1 MLSNSISLANE
12 DFKHEVLRGDAVID
26 CVRVKLTRNGGGAP
40 LVFSAPG
47 SISFRPERGVEAR
60 LVIPRGEDEIYDPL
74 AQIKAYQDLASG
86 QLVPDSHYYTLEA
99 EDVAGN
105 VWTHPATSVDINERL
120 TSRVVHVTCGYL
132 RSESQ
137 LERPA
142 QLTAM
147 VFMEKLPFPETRS
160 NTTKTVE
167 RGKNMVRIERGGST
181 GIAAGME
188 IFYDSRS
195 GGPSPEYSELFAQAQ
210 KDVVLPENF
219 DDRLIEAVRFSTAM
233 VATPVM
239 RETISGTKR
248 VFELSRFDPSN
259 KGMVDQPLYP
269 LGFEQDFYRLLDRY
283 FVYACS
289 AATGKDYAPLSAK
302 LGGIYTLKG
311 VSLDSI
317 ALILAV
323 AVESILGDAFFKHHG
338 KPADGALTRV
348 QELFDHIKSANVD
361 GNLITRA
368 LSALGSMKS
377 NRAADKLQ
385 ALVDARSIT
394 NDERMAWKELRNPVA
409 HGSFQ
414 VDPAE
419 LQKLIDAIYR
429 ITTLINK
436 LVFLRIGYAGRFT
449 NRSVHGKHGW
459 PTWEFCADG
468 VARPPPPPPPPDVIS
483 DPAPPELSA
492 PTTPAPGAT
501 PAPSPPPSQE

>member
-1 MLSNSISLANE
+1 MLSKNISLANE
-12 DFKHEVLRGDAVID
+12 DFKHDVLRGDAVID
-26 CVRVKLTRNGGGAP
+26 CVRVKLTRNGGGAT

-47 SISFRPERGVEAR
+47 SIRFHPVKGVEAR
-60 LVIPRGEDEIYDPL
+60 LVIPRGEDEVYDPF
-74 AQIKAYQDLASG
+74 AQIKAFQELASG
-86 QLVPDSHYYTLEA
+86 QLVPDSHYYALEA

-105 VWTHPATSVDINERL
+105 VWTNPSTNVDINERL
-120 TSRVVHVTCGYL
+120 TSRVVHVTCDYL

-137 LERPA
+137 LEKPT

-167 RGKNMVRIERGGST
+167 RGKNMIRIERGGST
-181 GIAAGME
+181 GIAAGMA
-188 IFYDSRS
+188 ISYDPRS
-195 GGPSPEYSELFAQAQ
+195 GGTSPEYSELFAQAQ
-210 KDVVLPENF
+210 QGVVLPENF
-219 DDRLIEAVRFSTAM
+219 DDRLIEAVRYSTAM
-233 VATPVM
+233 VATPVI

-248 VFELSRFDPSN
+248 VFEISRFEPSN
-259 KGMVDQPLYP
+259 KGIFDQPLYP
-269 LGFEQDFYRLLDRY
+269 RGVEQDFYRLLDRY
-283 FVYACS
+283 FAYACS

-302 LGGIYTLKG
+302 LGGTYTLKG
-311 VSLDSI
+311 VSLDTI

-338 KPADGALTRV
+338 KPAKGALAQV
-348 QELFDHIKSANVD
+348 QELFDHIKSAKVD

-385 ALVDARSIT
+385 ALVDAGSIT

-449 NRSVHGKHGW
+449 NRSVQGKHGW

-468 VARPPPPPPPPDVIS
+468 VARPPHPPGPPEAIA

-492 PTTPAPGAT
+492 GAT
-501 PAPSPPPSQE
+501 PSPGAIPAPRPPSSQG